1 MMKTLREII
10 YRYRQAER
18 DRTFPFSEWQRKD
31 IFERLVKDF
40 LIILGYNPDQIN
52 YDDVRG
58 VVEEVKGKYVVEWH
72 PAGEGKI
79 KDGLAVEFLAKML
92 EKEKRFSKARSK
104 TIWQKIAEV
113 KVPEFTSEVKEGFL
127 KYKSAMEKAKKL
139 DEKITR
145 IDRAIDRLVYDLY
158 GFTEDEIKV
167 VEKSVWGDKFEE
179 MYSKLP
185 SREST
190 LKVSEV
196 YKNG

>member
-1 MMKTLREII
+1 
-10 YRYRQAER
+10 
-18 DRTFPFSEWQRKD
+18 
-31 IFERLVKDF
+31 
-40 LIILGYNPDQIN
+40 
-52 YDDVRG
+52 
-58 VVEEVKGKYVVEWH
+58 
-72 PAGEGKI
+72 
-79 KDGLAVEFLAKML
+79 
-92 EKEKRFSKARSK
+92 
-104 TIWQKIAEV
+104 
-113 KVPEFTSEVKEGFL
+113 
-127 KYKSAMEKAKKL
+127 MEKAKKL